1 MRRASTLLVP
11 ALLAAACATGGGT
24 DPALVE
30 AGRLQRRLQPPPA
43 AAELRREVDSFHDT
57 ELPLLQEEVDRRL
70 ARKARTLAADLHRGG
85 GPHGAGRLLGDRRE
99 LGRCRE
105 ADPRRRRSRRGH
117 RGGRGLGARVAG
129 AAACRTF
136 LDSAREDV
144 DSWRRNA
151 IPPGE
156 GPVAPAVWA
165 AWVDRVAAV
174 RSHESCRQL
183 R

>member
-1 MRRASTLLVP
+1 MHRPSALLVP

-30 AGRLQRRLQPPPA
+30 AGRLQRRSQPPPA
-43 AAELRREVDSFHDT
+43 AADLRREVDSFHDT
-57 ELPLLQEEVDRRL
+57 ELPLLQKEVDRRL
-70 ARKARTLAADLHRGG
+70 ARKARTWRLTFAGGAALTVLAASSGTVGSSD
-85 GPHGAGRLLGDRRE
+85 GAAKPVLVG
-99 LGRCRE
+99 
-105 ADPRRRRSRRGH
+105 
-117 RGGRGLGARVAG
+117 VG
-129 AAACRTF
+129 AAAAVVGGVAWALGSPELEACRSF
-136 LDSAREDV
+136 LDSARGDV

-165 AWVDRVAAV
+165 AWVDRVAAI
-174 RSHESCRQL
+174 RSHESCREV